1 MLRLYPARTAEE
13 IEHARL
19 LFLEYAGSLGVSL
32 DFQQFD
38 DEVAGL
44 PGEYV
49 PPRGRLLLAEW
60 DGGLAGCVA
69 LHACAD
75 ADSAGGELCEMKR
88 LYVRDGQRGHGI
100 GRALATWAIDEARAI
115 GYRAMRLDTMSTR
128 MPSAVKLYR
137 QLGFVEIAPYR
148 YNPMPDTLYFEL
160 ALSTRD
166 K

>member
-1 MLRLYPARTAEE
+1 MLRLYPARSAEE

-19 LFLEYAGSLGVSL
+19 LFLEYAGWIGVSL
-32 DFQQFD
+32 DFQKFD
-38 DEVAGL
+38 DEVATL
-44 PGEYV
+44 PGDYA

-69 LHACAD
+69 LHPCDGAD
-75 ADSAGGELCEMKR
+75 GGVVCEMKR
-88 LYVRDGQRGHGI
+88 LFVRDGQRGRGI
-100 GRALATWAIDEARAI
+100 GRGLAVWAIDEARAI
-115 GYRAMRLDTMSTR
+115 GYRAMRLDTMSAR
-128 MPSAVKLYR
+128 MPSAVELYR
-137 QLGFVEIAPYR
+137 SLGFVEIAPYR

>member
-19 LFLEYAGSLGVSL
+19 LFLEYAGWLGVSL

-38 DEVAGL
+38 DEVAVL
-44 PGEYV
+44 PGEYA
-49 PPRGRLLLAEW
+49 PPHGRLLLAEW

-69 LHACAD
+69 LHACAG
-75 ADSAGGELCEMKR
+75 ADGVCEMKR
-88 LYVRDGQRGHGI
+88 LFVRDAQRGHGI
-100 GRALATWAIDEARAI
+100 GRALAAWAIDEARAI
-115 GYRAMRLDTMSTR
+115 GYRAMRLDTLSAR

-137 QLGFVEIAPYR
+137 ALGFVEIAPYR
-148 YNPMPDTLYFEL
+148 YNPMPDTIYFEL
-160 ALSTRD
+160 DLSTRS